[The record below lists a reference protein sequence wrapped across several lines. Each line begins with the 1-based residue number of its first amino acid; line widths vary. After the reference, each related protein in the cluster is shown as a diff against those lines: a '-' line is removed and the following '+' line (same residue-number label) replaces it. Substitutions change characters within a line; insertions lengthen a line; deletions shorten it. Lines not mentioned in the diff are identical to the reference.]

1 MGKYNLNVNDKLDE
15 KFRKT
20 VAKKKGMKKGN
31 ITKALEEAMV
41 LWIDSV

>member
-15 KFRKT
+15 KFRKS

-31 ITKALEEAMV
+31 ITEALEEAMIM
-41 LWIDSV
+41 WIDND